1 MDYNEIIVDGPHW
14 TDHLPTTIE
23 AFFGG
28 GELAAS
34 QHASFL
40 RTYGLTNEEVPL
52 LLFDDHNWEAP
63 FSLRNW

>member
-34 QHASFL
+34 QQGV
-40 RTYGLTNEEVPL
+40 TYTVPVEE
-52 LLFDDHNWEAP
+52 EEG
-63 FSLRNW
+63 SSSI